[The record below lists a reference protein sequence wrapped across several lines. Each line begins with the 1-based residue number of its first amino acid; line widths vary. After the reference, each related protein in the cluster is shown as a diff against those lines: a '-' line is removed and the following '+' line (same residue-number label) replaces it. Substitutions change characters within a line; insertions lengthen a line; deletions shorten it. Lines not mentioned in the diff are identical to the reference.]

1 MPEPKIAAE
10 VLEYVTRNR
19 PDGTSQVAPA
29 TRLLEDGVIDS
40 LGLLDL
46 VAFVEEQYGIYVDDF
61 EVDLDNFGS
70 AEAVERYVR
79 SKM

>member
-1 MPEPKIAAE
+1 MSEVRIAAE
-10 VLEYVTRNR
+10 VIEHVTRNR
-19 PDGTSQVAPA
+19 PAQSSQVTAK

-46 VAFVEEQYGIYVDDF
+46 VAFVEEKYGVYVDDF

-70 AEAVERYVR
+70 AEAVERFVK
-79 SKM
+79 SKQ